1 MPSERKMEAVLF
13 DLDGTLV
20 FHDQAQFLS
29 EYFKSISSDVASLG
43 YDPKEFL
50 GAMDYAT
57 RVMLVNDGARLN
69 QDLFWIK
76 FFEYTSKFDN
86 KIIEA
91 SDNFYIGKFKELR
104 AFAQE
109 NSLAKKAVELAHE
122 KGRKVVLATNPV
134 FPMTAQLERLS
145 WSGLSEKD
153 FDLITSYE
161 NSHYCKPD
169 PRYYFEICKKIDV
182 NPQNAIMIGN
192 DEREDMKGAFE
203 AGLMGYLVTDCRI
216 MAKDY
221 YWKGQRGSFEQS
233 LKILALI

>member
-29 EYFKSISSDVASLG
+29 EYFKSISAHVASLG

-50 GAMDYAT
+50 GAMDYAIK
-57 RVMLVNDGARLN
+57 VMLVNDGARLN
-69 QDLFWIK
+69 KDLFWIK
-76 FFEYTSKFDN
+76 FFEYAPKFDN

-91 SDNFYIGKFKELR
+91 SDNFYLGRFKELK

-122 KGRKVVLATNPV
+122 KGRRVVLATNPV
-134 FPMTAQLERLS
+134 FTMSAQLERLS

-182 NPQNAIMIGN
+182 NPKNAIMIGN

-233 LKILALI
+233 LKILSLI

>member
-1 MPSERKMEAVLF
+1 MKIKAILF
-13 DLDGTLV
+13 DLDGTLLPLDQDAFTREYLMGLVRTAVAQGYEPNKIKDAILSSTVATLNNESERTNERV
-20 FHDQAQFLS
+20 FWDTL
-29 EYFKSISSDVASLG
+29 ASLVG
-43 YDPKEFL
+43 EGIRSRTDMFDEFYRTEFQKIKE
-50 GAMDYAT
+50 
-57 RVMLVNDGARLN
+57 RVCG
-69 QDLFWIK
+69 
-76 FFEYTSKFDN
+76 FEPRMKE
-86 KIIEA
+86 IIELVR
-91 SDNFYIGKFKELR
+91 S
-104 AFAQE
+104 
-109 NSLAKKAVELAHE
+109 
-122 KGRKVVLATNPV
+122 KGLVAALATNPV
-134 FPMTAQLERLS
+134 FPMSAQLERLS
-145 WSGLSEKD
+145 WSGLCEKD

-182 NPQNAIMIGN
+182 NPKNAIMIGN